1 MMVRTLVVSS
11 QPVLDGS
18 ALVSILQGGVA
29 KLETITVA
37 TNSKLL
43 QKGSLPESTFPVAF
57 SFAEETGAHDAQLL
71 AELYSTLSPS
81 GTLTIVEKSHED
93 TAAMEKRLVLAG
105 FVGCKKAVSPNGDAM
120 VEAQKPA
127 WQAGTTAPFKLRR
140 PPQAVSGGEAAKP
153 QGKKAWTMDVGEGD
167 EELVDDDELLT
178 EEDLQRPAPV
188 EDCGVATTK
197 KACKNCTC
205 GRADGLIEKV
215 DLTPEMLANPQSGC
229 GSCGLGDAFRCQTC
243 PYRGLPSFEKGKK
256 IELPSDFLTAD
267 A

>member
-1 MMVRTLVVSS
+1 MDTI
-11 QPVLDGS
+11 
-18 ALVSILQGGVA
+18 SI
-29 KLETITVA
+29 A

-43 QKGSLPESTFPVAF
+43 QKGSLPESTFSVAF

-71 AELYSTLSPS
+71 AELYSSLAPS
-81 GTLTIVEKSHED
+81 GTLTIVEKGHED
-93 TAAMEKRLVLAG
+93 TAALEKRMVLAG
-105 FVGCKKAVSPNGDAM
+105 FVGCKKAISPNRDTM
-120 VEAQKPA
+120 VEAQKPS
-127 WQAGTTAPFKLRR
+127 WQSGSSAPLKVR
-140 PPQAVSGGEAAKP
+140 PAQAVNGGAGKAE
-153 QGKKAWTMDVGEGD
+153 GKKAWSLDVDTGD

-178 EEDLQRPAPV
+178 EEDLQRPAPA
-188 EDCGVATTK
+188 EDCGVAITK
-197 KACKNCTC
+197 KACKDCTC
-205 GRADGLIEKV
+205 GRAEGLIEKV

>member
-1 MMVRTLVVSS
+1 MAKTLVVSS
-11 QPVLDGS
+11 QPVVNGS
-18 ALVSILQGGVA
+18 ALGSILHGGIA
-29 KLETITVA
+29 QLDTITIA

-43 QKGSLPESTFPVAF
+43 QKGALPQSTFSVAF

-71 AELYSTLSPS
+71 AELHSSLAPS
-81 GTLTIVEKSHED
+81 GTLTIIEKGHED
-93 TAAMEKRLVLAG
+93 TAALEKRLVLAG

-127 WQAGTTAPFKLRR
+127 WQSGSSAPLKLRQ
-140 PPQAVSGGEAAKP
+140 PAQAVNGGAEKPQA
-153 QGKKAWTMDVGEGD
+153 KKAWNLEGD
-167 EELVDDDELLT
+167 DELVDDDELLT
-178 EEDLQRPAPV
+178 EEDLQRPAPA
-188 EDCGVATTK
+188 EDCGVASTK

-205 GRADGLIEKV
+205 GRAEGIIEKV
-215 DLTPEMLANPQSGC
+215 DLTPEMLENPQSGC

-243 PYRGLPSFEKGKK
+243 PYRGLPAFEKGKK